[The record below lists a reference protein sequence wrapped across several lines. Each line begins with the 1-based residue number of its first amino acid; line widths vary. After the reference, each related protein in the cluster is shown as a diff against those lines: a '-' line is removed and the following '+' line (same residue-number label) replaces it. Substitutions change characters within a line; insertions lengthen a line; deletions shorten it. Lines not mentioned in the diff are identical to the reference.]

1 MLFFIISILIVIAD
15 QAVKYFVTIKL
26 ALGGQLPLIP
36 GIIHLTYVRN
46 TGAAHSILTE
56 YTWLL
61 TIISVLASVLIIIL
75 IIKMKIGTF
84 GRIMLACVL
93 GGAVGNLIDRVALGY
108 VVDMFEVEFM
118 NYAVFNVADMF
129 ISVCGALFCIYYLI
143 YSTKKDRADKKKSV
157 PLEEIFTSE
166 DGDLTDTHVL
176 TEYELHRLLSDDDM
190 IPELEEEEGSLP
202 FMDDDYGASAESADT
217 EEDDAPSDD

>member
-15 QAVKYFVTIKL
+15 QAMKYFVTIKL

-61 TIISVLASVLIIIL
+61 TIISALASVLIIIL
-75 IIKMKIGTF
+75 IVKMKIGTF
-84 GRIMLACVL
+84 GRVMLACVL
-93 GGAVGNLIDRVALGY
+93 GGAVGNLIDRAALGY

-129 ISVCGALFCIYYLI
+129 ISVCGALFCIYYI
-143 YSTKKDRADKKKSV
+143 VYSTRKDRSGKKKSV
-157 PLEEIFTSE
+157 PMAEIFKPE

-176 TEYELHRLLSDDDM
+176 TEYELNRLLSEDGTEAEH
-190 IPELEEEEGSLP
+190 PEDEGFLP
-202 FMDDDYGASAESADT
+202 FADDDYGLSPDSADP

>member
-1 MLFFIISILIVIAD
+1 MLFFILSILIVIAD
-15 QAVKYFVTIKL
+15 QAMKYFVTIKL

-46 TGAAHSILTE
+46 TGAAHSILTG

-61 TIISVLASVLIIIL
+61 TIISALASVLIIIL

-84 GRIMLACVL
+84 GRITLACVL
-93 GGAVGNLIDRVALGY
+93 GGAVGNLIDRAALGY

-129 ISVCGALFCIYYLI
+129 ISVGGALFCIYYLI
-143 YSTKKDRADKKKSV
+143 HSVKKDKTAKKKSV
-157 PLEEIFTSE
+157 PIEEIFKPS
-166 DGDLTDTHVL
+166 DGELTDTHVL
-176 TEYELHRLLSDDDM
+176 TEYELNRLLS
-190 IPELEEEEGSLP
+190 EEGVEADLSDEEGYLP
-202 FMDDDYGASAESADT
+202 FTDDDYGLSPDST
-217 EEDDAPSDD
+217 EPEENDAPSDD

>member
-1 MLFFIISILIVIAD
+1 MLFFILSILIVIAD
-15 QAVKYFVTIKL
+15 QAMKYFVTIKL

-46 TGAAHSILTE
+46 TGAAHSILTG

-61 TIISVLASVLIIIL
+61 TIISALASVLIIIL

-84 GRIMLACVL
+84 GRITLACVL
-93 GGAVGNLIDRVALGY
+93 GGAVGNLIDRAALGY

-129 ISVCGALFCIYYLI
+129 ISVGGALFCIYYLI
-143 YSTKKDRADKKKSV
+143 HSVKKDKTAKKKSV
-157 PLEEIFTSE
+157 PIEEIFTPS
-166 DGDLTDTHVL
+166 DGKLTDTHVL
-176 TEYELHRLLSDDDM
+176 TEYELNRLLSEDGVESD
-190 IPELEEEEGSLP
+190 LSGEEGYLP
-202 FMDDDYGASAESADT
+202 FTDDDYGLSQDST
-217 EEDDAPSDD
+217 EPEGNDAPSDD